1 VTGAASTTEAG
12 GPPAATGLAELRRLL
27 AADFARVLRQT
38 TGGKPTSRLRRL
50 MHLTLPAMQVAICH
64 RTAHLLYGRGWR
76 RSAALVSDLSLRLTG
91 ASLHPGSSIGPGLF
105 VPHPARVVFC
115 ASAGTD
121 LILLPGTLVGP
132 RDWVFPGQ
140 PFPADAPRLGD
151 GVVVGAHAAIQ
162 GAVTVGAG
170 ATIGIGVCTLRDV
183 PAGTVT
189 MLAQRQIRS
198 LQAGPEGADAA

>member
-1 VTGAASTTEAG
+1 MSGIAPTTAPSG
-12 GPPAATGLAELRRLL
+12 FAELRLL
-27 AADFARVLRQT
+27 LSADFARILRQT

-50 MHLTLPAMQVAICH
+50 MHLTLPAMQVAIFH
-64 RTAHLLYGRGWR
+64 RVAHLLHGSGWR
-76 RSAALVSDLSLRLTG
+76 RCAALISDLSLRMTG
-91 ASLHPGSSIGPGLF
+91 ASLHPGSPIGPGLF

-115 ASAGTD
+115 GSAGTD

-140 PFPADAPRLGD
+140 PFPEDAPRLGD
-151 GVVVGAHAAIQ
+151 GAVVGAHAAVQ

-189 MLAQRQIRS
+189 MLAQRQIRT
-198 LQAGPEGADAA
+198 LEAGAGGGDAA